1 MAAFVKVG
9 IDHVHRFITKAANWW
24 WIFSLFNYQL
34 LIKTVD
40 LNTSGL
46 NVSFT
51 VKLCNRYTNRISSDW
66 KCRWNWKKRWW
77 IVNCVRYYPVVG
89 WPRWMRGWFDKR
101 TAVFRLGRSSN
112 AILRSYVAVPRAT
125 LPMPRRHSICASSA
139 PNKLADISRAALLSC
154 LEINIKSFL
163 LQKSNVQWIIIPFG
177 FGANFIYSSVNLI
190 RHWNWILVQLKNASK
205 RVWWFKV
212 EFNQEFSMDWMES
225 VWFSLLLTC
234 ISSVLHS
241 ANLCSLQM
249 SNRMRKIIQSFNWF
263 KWSTVFEI
271 TWVNLT
277 S

>member
-1 MAAFVKVG
+1 M
-9 IDHVHRFITKAANWW
+9 
-24 WIFSLFNYQL
+24 
-34 LIKTVD
+34 
-40 LNTSGL
+40 
-46 NVSFT
+46 
-51 VKLCNRYTNRISSDW
+51 
-66 KCRWNWKKRWW
+66 
-77 IVNCVRYYPVVG
+77 NCVRYYPVVG
-89 WPRWMRGWFDKR
+89 WPRWMWGWFDKR
-101 TAVFRLGRSSN
+101 TAVFRLGRPSN

-139 PNKLADISRAALLSC
+139 PSKLADISRAALLSC

-163 LQKSNVQWIIIPFG
+163 LQKSNAQWIIIPFG

-212 EFNQEFSMDWMES
+212 EFNQGFSMDWMES
-225 VWFSLLLTC
+225 VWFYLLLTC

-271 TWVNLT
+271 TRVNLT